1 MDYSSQGPLSMGF
14 SRQEYWSGF
23 PCPPPGDLPNPGIKC
38 KCLNLLLWQ
47 MGSLPLV
54 PPEKPILD
62 LVAGIYP
69 KLSDLK
75 EKKKAFKSCGFRGQV
90 SRNSRAG
97 WFRFGVSKKIA
108 AKLSAGSVVVQRLHW
123 GSL

>member
-54 PPEKPILD
+54 PPGKPILD
-62 LVAGIYP
+62 LVARIYP

-75 EKKKAFKSCGFRGQV
+75 EKKKRLSHA
-90 SRNSRAG
+90 
-97 WFRFGVSKKIA
+97 VSKVRSPGTA
-108 AKLSAGSVVVQRLHW
+108 DLGGSGLESLRKLQPSCQPGL
-123 GSL
+123 